1 MSYRYDRYER
11 YREQP
16 RSQWKT
22 CLIWLT
28 AGVWLLVLLCVGVR
42 YVMRPFVTDYINGRI
57 AQAIDPA
64 LPSGLDPNAALRE
77 SLEQVPINV
86 QVPPGEIEVTEEQAN
101 VYIEDYRQ
109 RLQGID
115 DIRVRFVPGEVQAI
129 VTVRGISGT
138 ARMQP
143 VVQDGRIV
151 AMNPRLDE
159 PLGSIL
165 SVDQLL
171 GALQD
176 RINSELNSQGRR
188 IAGVRVEQGVAIV
201 TVE

>member
-1 MSYRYDRYER
+1 MSYRYERYER

-16 RSQWKT
+16 RNRTKT

-28 AGVWLLVLLCVGVR
+28 AAVWLLVLACVGVR
-42 YVMRPFVTDYINGRI
+42 YVLRPFITDYVNRQIAVAIN
-57 AQAIDPA
+57 PS
-64 LPSGLDPNAALRE
+64 LPDGLDPNEALRE

-86 QVPPGEIEVTEEQAN
+86 QVPPGEIEVSEEQAN
-101 VYIEDYRQ
+101 SYVEAYRQ

-115 DIRVRFVPGEVQAI
+115 DIRVRFVPGEVQAV
-129 VTVRGISGT
+129 VTVQGISGT

-151 AMNPRLDE
+151 AANPRLDE

-165 SVDQLL
+165 SVDDLL

-176 RINSELNSQGRR
+176 RINSELNTQGRR
-188 IAGVRVEQGVAIV
+188 ITGVRVEQGVAIV